1 MNIVQTERAP
11 KAVGPYSQAV
21 VHGDLIFCAGQI
33 ALDPTTGELVGGNT
47 REQTD
52 RVLRNLAAVLEAAG
66 SDLAHVVK
74 TTVFLSDISDFAEMN
89 AVYAAAFGAH
99 RPARSTVPVGA
110 LPRGARVEI
119 ECVAVRRT

>member
-33 ALDPTTGELVGGNT
+33 ALDPATGELVGGNT

-66 SDLAHVVK
+66 SDLDHVVK

-119 ECVAVRRT
+119 ECVAVRKT